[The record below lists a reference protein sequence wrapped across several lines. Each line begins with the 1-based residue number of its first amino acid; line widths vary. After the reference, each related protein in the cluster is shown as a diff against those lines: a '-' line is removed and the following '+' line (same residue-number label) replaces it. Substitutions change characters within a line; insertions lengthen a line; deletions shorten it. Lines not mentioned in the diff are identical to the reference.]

1 MAAGGEGSGSG
12 EGMGVGGRHRG
23 KIRAFVLPGDF
34 WGAGFRVEGSGLNKT
49 MVQTGPC
56 GCN

>member
-1 MAAGGEGSGSG
+1 
-12 EGMGVGGRHRG
+12 MGVGGRHRG